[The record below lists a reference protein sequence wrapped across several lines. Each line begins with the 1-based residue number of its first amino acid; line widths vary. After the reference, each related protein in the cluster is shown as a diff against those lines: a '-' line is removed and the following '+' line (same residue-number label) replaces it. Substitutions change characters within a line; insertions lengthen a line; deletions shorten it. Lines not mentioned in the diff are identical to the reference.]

1 MSAENTKHTIII
13 EGVDK
18 ITHVYKNVGDMA
30 DKTTQ
35 KIRRIVG
42 PMDDMKFSLSQL
54 RERMERYKTV
64 VNCLQFVS
72 LKY

>member
-35 KIRRIVG
+35 KNKGISYTYI
-42 PMDDMKFSLSQL
+42 MKQL
-54 RERMERYKTV
+54 K
-64 VNCLQFVS
+64 LQIMNHI
-72 LKY
+72 K

>member
-18 ITHVYKNVGDMA
+18 IIHVYKNVGDMA

-35 KIRRIVG
+35 KIRLHSI
-42 PMDDMKFSLSQL
+42 FQ
-54 RERMERYKTV
+54 RYK
-64 VNCLQFVS
+64 L
-72 LKY
+72 